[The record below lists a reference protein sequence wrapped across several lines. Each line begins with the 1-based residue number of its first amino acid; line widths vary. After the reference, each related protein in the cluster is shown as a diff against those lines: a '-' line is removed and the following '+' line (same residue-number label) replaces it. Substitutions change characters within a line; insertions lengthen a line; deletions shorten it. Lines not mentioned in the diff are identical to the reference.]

1 MIRQISMD
9 IEIPD
14 EEYDKLDNE
23 AFAIAIERDL
33 DLPVLGIQ
41 TTASWKTE
49 EDYEKNFQIG
59 DK

>member
-14 EEYDKLDNE
+14 EEYDKIDNE
-23 AFAIAIERDL
+23 CFAIAIEKDL

-41 TTASWKTE
+41 TTASWKNE
-49 EDYEKNFQIG
+49 EDYERNIQV
-59 DK
+59 